1 MDWKRTLTLFL
12 LVFGLGAAMPRWA
25 QAQVEVGLKMDV
37 DQRQLEVGDTLTLTL
52 EFKQLGSSNSSVV
65 QEPSI
70 PSSEFFEIRGT
81 SSATQVSIIN
91 RQMAQVSRTTIK
103 LEATKAGTAT
113 LGPALLIYQDP
124 SGKRH
129 EIQSNIVTVTV
140 TEKSGFSLFGKK
152 KTAAPTA
159 VPQAAA
165 PAQPTPDEL
174 NGIKG
179 LPPDSFSWVS
189 FAFWS
194 VVLAVII
201 GYFWRRRNKNKK
213 GPAKFISVGK
223 IAELQQAW
231 KKLGREDISSKE
243 FALELSNLVRE
254 CLQYRFGFPAVDLT
268 TEEIFTEV
276 KKFKLSE
283 AEKVAVEKCLKTSD
297 RVLYAD
303 GSLVN
308 KDALKTTCSALLPKN
323 EKN

>member
-1 MDWKRTLTLFL
+1 MHWKRTLTLFL
-12 LVFGLGAAMPRWA
+12 LAFGLWTAMPRWA
-25 QAQVEVGLKMDV
+25 QAQIEVGLNMDV

-52 EFKQLGSSNSSVV
+52 EFKQLGTSNSSIV

-91 RQMAQVSRTTIK
+91 RQMAQVSRTTITM
-103 LEATKAGTAT
+103 EAIKAGTAT

-140 TEKSGFSLFGKK
+140 TPKSGFSLFGKK
-152 KTAAPTA
+152 KAEPTPP
-159 VPQAAA
+159 PQAAA
-165 PAQPTPDEL
+165 PAQPAPDEL
-174 NGIKG
+174 SGIKG
-179 LPPDSFSWVS
+179 LPPDSFSWIS
-189 FAFWS
+189 FIFWAL
-194 VVLAVII
+194 VLAAIVGFIL
-201 GYFWRRRNKNKK
+201 RQRNKRKK
-213 GPAKFISVGK
+213 APVRAAPPIGK
-223 IAELQQAW
+223 AAELQQAW
-231 KKLGREDISSKE
+231 KRLGREDVSAKD

-268 TEEIFTEV
+268 SEEIFAEI
-276 KKFKLSE
+276 KKYKLSE
-283 AEKVAVEKCLKTSD
+283 SEKTGVEKCLKTSD

-308 KDALKTTCSALLPKN
+308 KDALRTACSALLPKN